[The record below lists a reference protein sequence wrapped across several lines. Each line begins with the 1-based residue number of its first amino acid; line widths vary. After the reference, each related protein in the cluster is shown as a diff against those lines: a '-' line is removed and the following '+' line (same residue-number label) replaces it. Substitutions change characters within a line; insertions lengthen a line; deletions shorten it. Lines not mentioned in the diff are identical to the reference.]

1 MKRARI
7 SVLFDAGFDA
17 SAKESFDRKP
27 IRLALAVVLGA
38 VFALGLGWRAMALWL
53 AAVLLLEG
61 ASWLYNV
68 RRPYP
73 EVASD
78 AQRIRHSV
86 AVLVIGLLWTAPL
99 AMMWLSGDPALQT
112 AAAVQWMANLAYAQL
127 YVGRSRGYTLLM
139 VAPTLSVA
147 LALSIGFSPHDGPA
161 AWTAQLVVVLALV
174 NGVLGLGDVIR
185 RADDLRRATA
195 KIEQERAAAEA
206 ANAAKS
212 AFLAMMSHELR
223 TPMNGVLGMAHAL
236 RASRLSKAQRE
247 QVDLI
252 LESGDGLMTVLND
265 VLDLSKIEA
274 GRLELLCAP
283 LDPRELIEQGCRVW
297 LDAAAEKGVALAW
310 SVDEAVPP
318 AIQAD
323 AARLRQMLHNLVSNA
338 LKFTSEGAVTVRLE
352 RRDDRLVLSV
362 NDTGP
367 GILEAVQ
374 ARLFEAFTQADAGVS
389 HTYGGTGLGLA
400 ITKRL
405 AGLMGGSVGLQSQV
419 GEGSTFHVDL
429 PLIEADIAADP
440 APEAPS
446 GAEAPSSAE
455 RPLRVLGVDD
465 NATNRAVLGAFL
477 KALGAEGTLADSA
490 AEAFEQMERQAFDL
504 VLMDIH
510 MPGLDGEAALAEIRA
525 GRGGQ
530 PDVPVVALTA
540 DAMAGDRERFL
551 ALGFD
556 EHLAKPLSPQ
566 ALAAVLA
573 ACRPAQD
580 VRTAALA

>member
-161 AWTAQLVVVLALV
+161 AWTAQLVVVLALD

-185 RADDLRRATA
+185 RAAALRRATA
-195 KIEQERAAAEA
+195 KLEQERAAAEA

-405 AGLMGGSVGLQSQV
+405 AGLMGGSVGLQRQV

-446 GAEAPSSAE
+446 GAAAPSSAE

>member
-139 VAPTLSVA
+139 VAPPLSVA
-147 LALSIGFSPHDGPA
+147 L
-161 AWTAQLVVVLALV
+161 
-174 NGVLGLGDVIR
+174 
-185 RADDLRRATA
+185 DLRRATA

-265 VLDLSKIEA
+265 VLALSKIEA

-283 LDPRELIEQGCRVW
+283 LAPRELIEQGCRVW

-374 ARLFEAFTQADAGVS
+374 ARLFEAFTPAAAGVS